1 VRIEQSFTVAV
12 PVAEVWSALIDV
24 ESVAPCLPGAEITG
38 SDNGTF
44 HGLFTVK
51 IGPTTAKYRG
61 TLEMQSVDEAAH
73 IAKMKAH
80 GSDTRGQ
87 GGASAEIV
95 STLSEEG
102 DGTRI
107 DVATDLNIT
116 GRLARFGR
124 GGMIEDISQHL
135 MDKFAACLQ
144 ESLTAAGRREAGPD
158 AEASPAQEAVRDRT
172 PGQPPMR
179 PAEPVKGIRLALRLL
194 AARLRRMIR
203 RRRGQP

>member
-24 ESVAPCLPGAEITG
+24 ERVAPCLPGAEITG
-38 SDNGTF
+38 SDDGAF

-61 TLEMQSVDEAAH
+61 TLEMQNVDEAART
-73 IAKMKAH
+73 ARMKAR

-87 GGASAEIV
+87 GGASAEIA

-107 DVATDLNIT
+107 DVVTDLTIS

-124 GGMIEDISQHL
+124 GGMIEDISQQL
-135 MDKFAACLQ
+135 MAEFATCLQ
-144 ESLTAAGRREAGPD
+144 ASLTAAGAREAG
-158 AEASPAQEAVRDRT
+158 Q
-172 PGQPPMR
+172 
-179 PAEPVKGIRLALRLL
+179 AEPVKGIRLVLRAL
-194 AARLRRMIR
+194 AARLRGVIR
-203 RRRGQP
+203 RASGLRGGDREP